1 MIIIL
6 EKAKA
11 LYSHI
16 HENVFKIMFFRTGST
31 LTFTFIIVMIFILVI
46 ITITIIIIIIT
57 SLITIVIIF
66 CFPRFYLLISELIRP
81 EGRPFGKFP
90 TLGCCELKE

>member
-1 MIIIL
+1 MIVIL

-46 ITITIIIIIIT
+46 INITIIT

-66 CFPRFYLLISELIRP
+66 CFPRFYLLLRELIRP

>member
-46 ITITIIIIIIT
+46 VTVTIIIIT

-66 CFPRFYLLISELIRP
+66 CFPRFYLLLRELIRP